1 MAIPVL
7 EFQVRGHKI
16 NKDYCVFKNGMMTW
30 FKKMANFDF
39 EYLIL
44 KHFSKKYFLILV
56 DFFTKSTIFII
67 GTFHI
72 GK

>member
-1 MAIPVL
+1 
-7 EFQVRGHKI
+7 
-16 NKDYCVFKNGMMTW
+16 MTW